1 MIASNVDL
9 EDLARNTSHHVFGLG
24 LHERKVII
32 DDGEPVAVIMS
43 AGEFER
49 LEAER
54 QDALDLTLALT
65 RMLTDSGKR
74 ISLRDVLAEFGIDP
88 SEL

>member
-49 LEAER
+49 LSSVS
-54 QDALDLTLALT
+54 T
-65 RMLTDSGKR
+65 RRSFRGTSF
-74 ISLRDVLAEFGIDP
+74 STP
-88 SEL
+88 SPPHLNPPNLQSVVGGL

>member
-49 LEAER
+49 LKAEQ
-54 QDALDLTLALT
+54 QDALDLAFALT
-65 RMLTDSGKR
+65 RMLADSGKR
-74 ISLRDVLAEFGIDP
+74 IRLEDVLAEFGIDP

>member
-9 EDLARNTSHHVFGLG
+9 ADLVANASHHVFGLG
-24 LHERKVII
+24 LYERKVII
-32 DDGEPVAVIMS
+32 DGGGPVAVIMS

-54 QDALDLTLALT
+54 QDVLDLALALT

-74 ISLRDVLAEFGIDP
+74 ISLQDVLAEFGIDP